1 MSPASGPVLE
11 PKMFPAA
18 TMDDQEVIME
28 GRQEQTV
35 LGPPAFSSQSPHTDN
50 LRMLPLEDGTS
61 AHVAALDAEANR
73 QATDYASK
81 SPEEL
86 KALVAERD
94 LGEIEGTGKNN
105 NVTKKDLVKALQEDD
120 ASGMNAADFKTRIAA
135 ASDLDALQEVADLYD
150 ASGKTYSTVDEAI
163 DKREAELSDGGNS

>member
-61 AHVAALDAEANR
+61 AHVAALEAEATR
-73 QATDYASK
+73 QDTDYASK
-81 SPEEL
+81 SPEDL
-86 KALVAERD
+86 KALVEERD
-94 LGEIEGTGKNN
+94 LGEIEGTGKNGN
-105 NVTKKDLVKALQEDD
+105 ITKKDLVKALQEDD
-120 ASGMNAADFKTRIAA
+120 ASDMKAADFKAQIAA
-135 ASDLDALQEVADLYD
+135 AADIDALQAVSDLYD
-150 ASGKTYSTVDEAI
+150 ASGKSYSSVDAAI
-163 DKREAELSDGGNS
+163 DKREEELTADET